1 MNWFVKRLDLLK
13 VSIVLVPI
21 YIMSTLKEDIDAD
34 VKKLS
39 LFKIGFENY
48 FHFYFIIEWRVIIF
62 NIENLNF
69 TLSLFFNMKSKMRKE
84 NLVFPQ

>member
-13 VSIVLVPI
+13 VSIVSVPI

-39 LFKIGFENY
+39 LF
-48 FHFYFIIEWRVIIF
+48 
-62 NIENLNF
+62 
-69 TLSLFFNMKSKMRKE
+69 
-84 NLVFPQ
+84 